1 MGLISQMIKRYLDLN
16 HQSSQS
22 FCIFIWW
29 KHHIQLLAYLNLK
42 KTPQL
47 LELVDDSK
55 DVEKLMGLLPE
66 KVLLKWMNFQLKKAG
81 YKILLSYVWYS
92 SKVREDQ
99 FTTMAYL
106 IAATPFFSVMR
117 EALCTG
123 EAYAHLLNALA
134 PEHGNAS
141 TLDTKDPTKR
151 ANLILEHAE
160 RMDCKRYVTSKDIV
174 EGSTNLNLAFVAQI
188 FQQRNGLS
196 MDTKNMSFAE
206 MMTDDAQTSR
216 EERCF

>member
-1 MGLISQMIKRYLDLN
+1 MGLISQMIK
-16 HQSSQS
+16 
-22 FCIFIWW
+22 
-29 KHHIQLLAYLNLK
+29 KHHIQLLVDLNLK

-55 DVEKLMGLLPE
+55 DVEKLMGLPPE
-66 KVLLKWMNFQLKKAG
+66 KG
-81 YKILLSYVWYS
+81 
-92 SKVREDQ
+92 
-99 FTTMAYL
+99 FTQMDEFP
-106 IAATPFFSVMR
+106 IEESR
-117 EALCTG
+117 IQGLCTG

-134 PEHGNAS
+134 PEHGNAN
-141 TLDTKDPTKR
+141 TLDTKDPTER

-196 MDTKNMSFAE
+196 MDTKNMSFAK

>member
-1 MGLISQMIKRYLDLN
+1 MGLISQMIK
-16 HQSSQS
+16 
-22 FCIFIWW
+22 
-29 KHHIQLLAYLNLK
+29 KHHIQLLADLNLK

-55 DVEKLMGLLPE
+55 KLMGLPPE

-81 YKILLSYVWYS
+81 YKILLSYVWYW
-92 SKVREDQ
+92 SKVREG
-99 FTTMAYL
+99 
-106 IAATPFFSVMR
+106 
-117 EALCTG
+117 LCIG

-141 TLDTKDPTKR
+141 TLDTKDPTER
-151 ANLILEHAE
+151 AILILEHAE

-174 EGSTNLNLAFVAQI
+174 KGSTNLNLAFVVQI
-188 FQQRNGLS
+188 FQQSNGLS
-196 MDTKNMSFAE
+196 MDTKNMFFAK
-206 MMTDDAQTSR
+206 MMMDDAQTSR

>member
-1 MGLISQMIKRYLDLN
+1 MGLISQMIKV
-16 HQSSQS
+16 S
-22 FCIFIWW
+22 
-29 KHHIQLLAYLNLK
+29 LLSNLNLK

-55 DVEKLMGLLPE
+55 DVEKLMGLPLE
-66 KVLLKWMNFQLKKAG
+66 KVLLIWMNFQLKKAG
-81 YKILLSYVWYS
+81 YKILLSYVWYW
-92 SKVREDQ
+92 SKV
-99 FTTMAYL
+99 
-106 IAATPFFSVMR
+106 R

-123 EAYAHLLNALA
+123 EAYTHLLNALA

-141 TLDTKDPTKR
+141 TLDTKDPTER
-151 ANLILEHAE
+151 PNLILEHAE
-160 RMDCKRYVTSKDIV
+160 RMDCKRYVTPKDIV
-174 EGSTNLNLAFVAQI
+174 VGSTNLNLAFVAQI